1 MGNHL
6 FETPTS
12 ITTVRA
18 TGENGERIRTALVLL
33 IVDVNEITV
42 DTTQIIGIV
51 ALEATVEVGKGDVIE
66 TAATEDD
73 PVNTLETDRGTVT
86 VAAEATGKGEDLG
99 TVEAGVL
106 AAMEVGATLAHDP
119 LGESD
124 EVLSRMGLT
133 GLEFGAQAIVPLR
146 PI

>member
-1 MGNHL
+1 
-6 FETPTS
+6 
-12 ITTVRA
+12 
-18 TGENGERIRTALVLL
+18 
-33 IVDVNEITV
+33 VDVNEIMV

-73 PVNTLETDRGTVT
+73 PVNTPETDRGTVT

-124 EVLSRMGLT
+124 EVLRRMGLT
-133 GLEFGAQAIVPLR
+133 GFAFGAQAIVPLR
-146 PI
+146 PIE